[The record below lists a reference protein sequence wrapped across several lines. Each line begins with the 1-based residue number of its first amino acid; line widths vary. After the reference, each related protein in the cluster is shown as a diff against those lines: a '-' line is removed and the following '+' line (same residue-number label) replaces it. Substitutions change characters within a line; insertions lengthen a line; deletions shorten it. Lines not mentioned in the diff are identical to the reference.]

1 MYSLKVKSLSIGT
14 KNLAILYVGVPVTEG
29 IVRKGEKPSMI
40 FLWTF
45 ARP

>member
-29 IVRKGEKPSMI
+29 MFEKEGSHQ
-40 FLWTF
+40 
-45 ARP
+45 